1 MKATKSL
8 GVIIAILG
16 WAIFLVM
23 PNNAFASP
31 LFSLETSDDWA
42 QAPIVPVLDDYPA
55 ADEVYRNTYG
65 WDYDYSPPEL
75 YVYEGDPGFDPPL
88 DDAGLVMVWGDS
100 PAALPQLAAWEY
112 VYDEDPNLIG
122 TTLTITVTP
131 PMGIW
136 AVSLTLNDAA
146 GGWNTWDWYVATPGN
161 PLPFPFNPGATPLI
175 PNVATTITLD
185 PTIAA
190 NQSGSNVFVPNG
202 FNPAIAIS
210 IQADELS
217 AGGGFLFLPNPIT
230 GTPQAWNY
238 WSNLSVTG
246 PLCGDG
252 FLDPLEECDDGN
264 NVDGDGGC
272 NANCVIEFCGD
283 GILQPGLGEQCD
295 DGNNQSGDGCNAN
308 CILEICGNGTLD
320 SGEECDDGNNV
331 DGDGCNANCVIEF
344 CGDGILQPGLGEQ
357 CDDGNNQSGDGCD
370 SNCLVENIPPDIQCN
385 APATITPQDTPIS
398 FSATATD
405 NCTGDPFVEII
416 GYDCF
421 RFSKKGKR
429 IDKTMSCIVEV
440 NGDTITIVGSGGTKD
455 NITWT
460 VRANDNCGNVAE
472 STCSVVVVKP

>member
-264 NVDGDGGC
+264 NVDGDG
-272 NANCVIEFCGD
+272 
-283 GILQPGLGEQCD
+283 
-295 DGNNQSGDGCNAN
+295 
-308 CILEICGNGTLD
+308 
-320 SGEECDDGNNV
+320 
-331 DGDGCNANCVIEF
+331 CNANCVIEF